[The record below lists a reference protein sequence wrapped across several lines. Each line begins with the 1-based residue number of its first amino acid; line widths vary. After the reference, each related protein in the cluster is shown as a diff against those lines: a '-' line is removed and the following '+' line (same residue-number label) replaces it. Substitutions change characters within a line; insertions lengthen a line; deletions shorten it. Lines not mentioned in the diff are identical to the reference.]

1 VHTEFN
7 CTAVLDEYGL
17 VTTVGEQTFG
27 KGCGQGWIRL
37 SDGSLLILTTFL
49 WKTPAG
55 VCINGIGI
63 KPDIEVGFSLAGGRD
78 IQLEKAIEFVKENV
92 KKFIGLDQRI
102 PPAKLDSLRE
112 NFRKSIG
119 L

>member
-1 VHTEFN
+1 M
-7 CTAVLDEYGL
+7 
-17 VTTVGEQTFG
+17 
-27 KGCGQGWIRL
+27 
-37 SDGSLLILTTFL
+37 
-49 WKTPAG
+49 
-55 VCINGIGI
+55 
-63 KPDIEVGFSLAGGRD
+63 GFSLAGGRD